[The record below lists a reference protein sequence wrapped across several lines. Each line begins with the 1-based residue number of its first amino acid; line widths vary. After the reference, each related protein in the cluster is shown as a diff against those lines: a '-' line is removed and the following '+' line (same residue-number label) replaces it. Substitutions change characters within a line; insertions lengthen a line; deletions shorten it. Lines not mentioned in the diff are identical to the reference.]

1 MLPDLFREG
10 QGVVA
15 EGALDGGGMFNAD
28 TILAKHDETYMPKE
42 VADALKKSGHWKDD
56 YRAAGAPVPVTGA
69 NQMIPELG
77 HYALM
82 LALGLALIQGIDADR
97 RHAHQRSG
105 ADEHRGARGARA
117 IRSSSRLRSC
127 ALAECYVTSDFS
139 VLNVYE
145 NSNSA
150 MPLIYRLTSVWGNH
164 EGSMMLWV
172 SILAFFGALVAVF
185 GANLPAVLK
194 ANALAVQAWIAAAFH
209 LFILTTSNPFLRIA
223 DAPFEGRDLNP
234 ILQDPGL
241 AFHPPMLYLG
251 YVGFSIAFSFA
262 IAALIEG
269 RIDAAWARWVRP
281 WVLVA
286 WMCLTLGIA
295 GGSYW
300 AYYELGWGGF
310 WFWDP
315 VENASLMPWLAGTAL
330 LHSAVVMEKRG
341 ALKVWTILLAIL
353 AFSLSLIGTFL
364 VRSGVLTSV
373 HAFAIDPTR
382 GIFILAILVVFIGG
396 ALALYAWRAPLL
408 KQGGLF
414 APISREGALVFNN
427 LFLTSACATV
437 FVGTLY
443 PLALEALDRRQ
454 DFRRAAVLQCDL
466 RAAVHS
472 ADAGDAVRA
481 ADGLEARRYSRRGA
495 APARGGACLSAVAI
509 AAAFALEHGGPVLA
523 PFGVGIAIF
532 VMAGAVTD
540 IAERTMILRVPF
552 SAALRRAIGLPRSV
566 WGTAFA
572 HFGIGVTLLGIVGV
586 TAWGSER
593 IAEIKP
599 GDSHRHLALSA
610 DLRRRVR
617 PRRAELSRR
626 RRPFHRAASE
636 RRDLIGVME
645 PSRRTFPARNMA
657 TTEAALMTR
666 GVSQLYLSLG
676 DPNAD
681 GAVPVRLYFK
691 PHVLLIWLGALI
703 MFLGGAPV
711 AVGSAAA
718 HRRAAAGESARSRL
732 QPAE

>member
-1 MLPDLFREG
+1 
-10 QGVVA
+10 
-15 EGALDGGGMFNAD
+15 
-28 TILAKHDETYMPKE
+28 
-42 VADALKKSGHWKDD
+42 
-56 YRAAGAPVPVTGA
+56 
-69 NQMIPELG
+69 MIPELG
-77 HYALM
+77 QYALM
-82 LALGLALIQGIDADR
+82 LALGLALIQGIMPIVGTRTNDPTLMSIA
-97 RHAHQRSG
+97 AP
-105 ADEHRGARGARA
+105 AA
-117 IRSSSRLRSC
+117 IAQFVFVAIAFT
-127 ALAECYVTSDFS
+127 ALAVSYVTSDFS
-139 VLNVYE
+139 VLNVFE
-145 NSNSA
+145 NSNSQ
-150 MPLIYRLTSVWGNH
+150 MPLIYRLTSIWGNH

-172 SILAFFGALVAVF
+172 SILAFFGALVAAF
-185 GANLPAVLK
+185 GTNLPAVLK

-209 LFILTTSNPFLRIA
+209 LFILITSNPFLRIP

-262 IAALIEG
+262 IAALLEG

-281 WVLVA
+281 WVLGA

-353 AFSLSLIGTFL
+353 TFSLSLIGTFL

-373 HAFAIDPTR
+373 HAFATDPTR

-427 LFLTSACATV
+427 LFLTTACATV
-437 FVGTLY
+437 FTGTLY
-443 PLALEALDRRQ
+443 PLALEALTDAKISVGPPFFNATFGPLFIPLMLVMPFGPLMGWKCGDLLGAAQRLLAAAMV
-454 DFRRAAVLQCDL
+454 AAV
-466 RAAVHS
+466 AV
-472 ADAGDAVRA
+472 
-481 ADGLEARRYSRRGA
+481 
-495 APARGGACLSAVAI
+495 

-523 PFGVGIAIF
+523 PFGVGVAVF
-532 VMAGAVTD
+532 VIAGAVTD
-540 IAERTMILRVPF
+540 IVERTMFLRLPF
-552 SAALRRAIGLPRSV
+552 RAILRRAVGLPRSA

-572 HFGIGVTLLGIVGV
+572 HFGIGVTLLGIIGV
-586 TAWGSER
+586 TAWGTER

-599 GDSHRHLALSA
+599 GDQLEISHYRLSF
-610 DLRRRVR
+610 DGVFNRTGPNYRDVVGRFTV
-617 PRRAELSRR
+617 
-626 RRPFHRAASE
+626 HRMSGE
-636 RRDLIGVME
+636 LIGVME

-666 GVSQLYLSLG
+666 GASQLYLSLG
-676 DPNAD
+676 DPNKD
-681 GAVPVRLYFK
+681 GSVPVRLYFK
-691 PHVLLIWLGALI
+691 PHVLMIWLGAVF
-703 MFLGGAPV
+703 MFMGGALSLSDRRLR
-711 AVGSAAA
+711 VGAP
-718 HRRAAAGESARSRL
+718 RPARTKRTANSVL

>member
-1 MLPDLFREG
+1 
-10 QGVVA
+10 
-15 EGALDGGGMFNAD
+15 
-28 TILAKHDETYMPKE
+28 
-42 VADALKKSGHWKDD
+42 
-56 YRAAGAPVPVTGA
+56 
-69 NQMIPELG
+69 MIPELG

-82 LALGLALIQGIDADR
+82 LALGLALIQGIMPIVGTRTNDPVLMSIA
-97 RHAHQRSG
+97 APAALAQFVFV
-105 ADEHRGARGARA
+105 A
-117 IRSSSRLRSC
+117 IAFL
-127 ALAECYVTSDFS
+127 ALAECYVASDFS

-150 MPLIYRLTSVWGNH
+150 MPLIYRLTSIWGNH

-172 SILAFFGALVAVF
+172 SILAFFGALVALF
-185 GANLPAVLK
+185 GTNLPVTLK

-209 LFILTTSNPFLRIA
+209 LFILVTSNPFLRVA

-281 WVLVA
+281 WVLGA

-341 ALKVWTILLAIL
+341 ALKVWTILLAII

-373 HAFAIDPTR
+373 HAFAVDPTR
-382 GIFILAILVVFIGG
+382 GIFILAILIVFIGG

-443 PLALEALDRRQ
+443 PLALEALTGDKISVGPPFFNATFGPLFIPLMLAMSFGPLLGWKRGDIVGAAQRLLA
-454 DFRRAAVLQCDL
+454 AAVL
-466 RAAVHS
+466 AAV
-472 ADAGDAVRA
+472 AV
-481 ADGLEARRYSRRGA
+481 
-495 APARGGACLSAVAI
+495 
-509 AAAFALEHGGPVLA
+509 AAAFAIEHGGPVLA
-523 PFGVGIAIF
+523 PFGVGIAVF

-540 IAERTMILRVPF
+540 IAERTMILRVPMR
-552 SAALRRAIGLPRSV
+552 ATLMRAIGLPRSV

-572 HFGIGVTLLGIVGV
+572 HFGIGVTLLGIVAV

-593 IAEIKP
+593 IAAVKP
-599 GDSHRHLALSA
+599 GETIDISHYRLTFDGVFNRPGPNYRDVVGHFTVRRLSG
-610 DLRRRVR
+610 DV
-617 PRRAELSRR
+617 
-626 RRPFHRAASE
+626 
-636 RRDLIGVME
+636 IGAME

-657 TTEAALMTR
+657 TTEAALMSR
-666 GVSQLYLSLG
+666 GFSQLYLSLG
-676 DPNAD
+676 DPNPD
-681 GAVPVRLYFK
+681 GTIPVRLFFK
-691 PHVLLIWLGALI
+691 PQVLMIWLGAII
-703 MFLGGAPV
+703 MFFGGGLSLSDRRLRVGAPRP
-711 AVGSAAA
+711 AKAKAKDKPALQAA
-718 HRRAAAGESARSRL
+718 E
-732 QPAE
+732 